1 MEPTGIHLVNMES
14 GDYGL
19 PAPGYLFDTG
29 MPEKSTEKAR
39 AWALELLQ
47 RRKTCTD
54 PFRPVCPVY
63 VVGPRQAEI
72 LELVAAVLPPGV
84 EMLREGDRRV
94 FSGRGPSRGVTTAGI
109 FYLIAR

>member
-1 MEPTGIHLVNMES
+1 MEQTGIRLVDMDG

-29 MPEKSTEKAR
+29 MPEKSTQRTR

-47 RRKTCTD
+47 RRKGCTD

-84 EMLREGDRRV
+84 EMLREGDRLV
-94 FSGRGPSRGVTTAGI
+94 FSRRGPSGAVTTAGI